1 VIPARNEPHL
11 QRTIDSIL
19 SAARGEI
26 EVIAVLDGYWPDPP
40 IKEDARVRQVHFSE
54 ARGMRAAINAGARLA
69 KGEYLMKC
77 DAHCLFDEGFDVKLA
92 QDCRY
97 GWTMVPRRYGLD
109 AESWIRNEGKMYEF
123 QYIDLPSFKGRNWPE
138 YAERVRDNE
147 LPNLMTF
154 QGSCWLMHLKRF
166 WWLGGLDDV
175 NYGMMGREAQEISLK
190 TWLSGG
196 RQVLNRKT
204 WYAHWSKPSSNYPG
218 RSAAKEKSI
227 AYAQELWLN
236 DKWPH
241 QRRKLSW
248 LVEKFAPVPANI
260 NLIPN
265 GSGHENDKEKDA
277 KGKKEASEGK
287 ERDKDA
293 KTEEKDGESKE
304 ARAEDSERDIV
315 KGIPEEDATT
325 GRGIRVVRKSGMNRS
340 GLYEYFAS
348 LGFKVGAEIG
358 VQRGRNSA
366 LMFEKIPGLKL
377 YLVEPYKDYESG
389 NRRYGAA
396 NHDKFKRMT
405 LKRLRGK
412 DIVLLEMF
420 SEDAARK
427 VPDDSLDFVYIDGMH
442 LYDFVMQDIILWSR
456 KVREGGIIS
465 GHDYD
470 RNSSV
475 VQVMH
480 AINDYVRVHNIDPL
494 YLTDTRAYKVKG
506 DKTTS
511 WFWVNP
517 SRREII
523 GRIKDSR

>member
-1 VIPARNEPHL
+1 
-11 QRTIDSIL
+11 
-19 SAARGEI
+19 
-26 EVIAVLDGYWPDPP
+26 
-40 IKEDARVRQVHFSE
+40 
-54 ARGMRAAINAGARLA
+54 
-69 KGEYLMKC
+69 
-77 DAHCLFDEGFDVKLA
+77 
-92 QDCRY
+92 
-97 GWTMVPRRYGLD
+97 
-109 AESWIRNEGKMYEF
+109 
-123 QYIDLPSFKGRNWPE
+123 
-138 YAERVRDNE
+138 
-147 LPNLMTF
+147 
-154 QGSCWLMHLKRF
+154 
-166 WWLGGLDDV
+166 
-175 NYGMMGREAQEISLK
+175 
-190 TWLSGG
+190 
-196 RQVLNRKT
+196 
-204 WYAHWSKPSSNYPG
+204 
-218 RSAAKEKSI
+218 
-227 AYAQELWLN
+227 
-236 DKWPH
+236 
-241 QRRKLSW
+241 
-248 LVEKFAPVPANI
+248 
-260 NLIPN
+260 
-265 GSGHENDKEKDA
+265 
-277 KGKKEASEGK
+277 
-287 ERDKDA
+287 
-293 KTEEKDGESKE
+293 
-304 ARAEDSERDIV
+304 
-315 KGIPEEDATT
+315 
-325 GRGIRVVRKSGMNRS
+325 
-340 GLYEYFAS
+340 
-348 LGFKVGAEIG
+348 
-358 VQRGRNSA
+358 
-366 LMFEKIPGLKL
+366 MFEKIPGLKL